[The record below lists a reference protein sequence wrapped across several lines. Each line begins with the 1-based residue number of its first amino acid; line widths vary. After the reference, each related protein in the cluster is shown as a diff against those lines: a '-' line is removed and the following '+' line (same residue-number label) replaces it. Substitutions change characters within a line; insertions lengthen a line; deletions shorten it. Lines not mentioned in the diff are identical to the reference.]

1 MKRRIAVCTIALLI
15 ALLLATGGALA
26 QTLRVDFF
34 DVGKADAMLIT
45 TPSGERI
52 LIDAATNGE
61 GKALAQRLSEA
72 GVDRLDAM
80 IITHYDK
87 DHVGGAD
94 KMLEELTVERV
105 IMPAYDKDSKQYAQF
120 IEALRAEE
128 GAEEVRM
135 ERAQEL
141 ILTPEPGVTLRV
153 TSAHEAY
160 YGEDEENDFSLAV
173 RLTYGETRF
182 FFTGDAESARQRELL
197 NEGDTACDVL
207 KVPYHGRLEKSS
219 REFLSACAPEIAFI
233 TDADDEPADAQ
244 VIDMLTELGAQVYC
258 AKDGGVTVYSDGM
271 TVRTEEMK

>member
-1 MKRRIAVCTIALLI
+1 MKRRITACVI
-15 ALLLATGGALA
+15 ALLLALLLAAGGALA
-26 QTLRVDFF
+26 QELRVDFF

-45 TPSGERI
+45 TPSGEHI

-72 GVDRLDAM
+72 GIDRLYAM

-94 KMLEELTVERV
+94 KMLEELAVERV
-105 IMPAYDKDSKQYAQF
+105 IMPAYDKESKQYTQF
-120 IEALRAEE
+120 LEALREEE

-141 ILTPEPGVTLRV
+141 MLTPEPGLTLRV

-173 RLTYGETRF
+173 RMTYGETRF

-197 NEGDTACDVL
+197 EEGDTACNVL

-219 REFLSACAPEIAFI
+219 QAFLSACAPQIAFI
-233 TDADDEPADAQ
+233 TDADDEPADEQ
-244 VIDMLTELGAQVYC
+244 VVAMLTELGAQVYR
-258 AKDGGVTVYSDGM
+258 AKDGGVTVFSDGER
-271 TVRTEEMK
+271 VWAQALR